1 MSTSNLEQ
9 GMLLAKTV
17 SSDTDIQ
24 SGTLKC
30 KTADSFAVVPN
41 TVVQLAVS
49 NPSNTNSV
57 GYAFHND
64 NTGAAIFSGTLAP
77 GKGAS
82 KTIPFSEELN
92 IYRVLNT
99 SNCGRTGTT
108 PYLHWTAV
116 IDNE

>member
-17 SSDTDIQ
+17 NANSPIQ

-30 KTADSFAVVPN
+30 RTADAFGVEANV
-41 TVVQLAVS
+41 VVQLAVS

-57 GYAFHND
+57 DYAFYNE
-64 NTGAAIFSGTLAP
+64 NTSHYVFKGKLGP
-77 GKGAS
+77 GGSSS

-92 IYRVLNT
+92 IYRVQNQ

-116 IDNE
+116 VDNE